1 MAYHH
6 VAIATRNLAAS
17 HRFYTESCGFELQ
30 KVVANPTPEGQ
41 GWARHLFYATDGGE
55 MLALWDLHTDAIPN
69 DFPTGISTGLGL
81 PEWVNHIA
89 FAADDLHDMNR
100 RRQRWVDNG
109 NDVAEINHG
118 WCTSIYTND
127 PNGIM
132 VEFCVTTAAF
142 TDADRAEAAL
152 LMQAE
157 MPELDLTAPDIQ
169 FFVAN
174 SPANSPA

>member
-1 MAYHH
+1 
-6 VAIATRNLAAS
+6 
-17 HRFYTESCGFELQ
+17 
-30 KVVANPTPEGQ
+30 
-41 GWARHLFYATDGGE
+41 

-152 LMQAE
+152 LLQAE

>member
-6 VAIATRNLAAS
+6 IAIATRDLAAS

-30 KVVANPTPEGQ
+30 KVVASPTPDAQ

-55 MLALWDLHTDAIPN
+55 MFAIWDLHTPAIPSE
-69 DFPTGISTGLGL
+69 FPTAISTGLGL

-89 FAADDLHDMNR
+89 FAADDLDDLR
-100 RRQRWVDNG
+100 RRRDRWVANG

-118 WCTSIYTND
+118 WCTSIYAND

-132 VEFCVTTAAF
+132 VEFCVTTQAF
-142 TDADRAEAAL
+142 TDQDRADAAAL
-152 LMQAE
+152 LAAE
-157 MPELDLTAPDIQ
+157 MPELDHTIPDIQ
-169 FFVAN
+169 FFTATVSA
-174 SPANSPA
+174 